1 MSSNENKRFF
11 KLVSSEFSEYLNA
24 NFGINDEF
32 IRNKLRNKTN
42 DNLFF
47 TLMIIAIEPNISAE
61 NIGKILGVSSRTI
74 ENYISEM
81 KNENI
86 ILRKD
91 SKKTGSWEI
100 VGIEN

>member
-1 MSSNENKRFF
+1 
-11 KLVSSEFSEYLNA
+11 
-24 NFGINDEF
+24 
-32 IRNKLRNKTN
+32 
-42 DNLFF
+42 
-47 TLMIIAIEPNISAE
+47 MIIAIEPNNSAE